1 MRVVVPGGSEGHMPQ
16 VMLNDGPATLTRT
29 ALICDDRVVARSALT
44 RRLSHFTIV
53 AAVPD
58 GRSAL
63 DVLLTGMPHV
73 VLIGVHRDSYS
84 GQHAMRMVLD
94 TYPSAVVVV
103 FGAAGDAQVLAAAVA
118 DGASGVMQWDTHQPR
133 HPSVHPPLPQ
143 RADPQ
148 AVRRRS
154 PLTEREL
161 GVLREISRGRSN
173 LEIGHDLELSQD
185 SVKNAAR
192 RVFLKLGARDRA
204 HAVALAMRH
213 GLAI

>member
-1 MRVVVPGGSEGHMPQ
+1 MSQMVLAADSS
-16 VMLNDGPATLTRT
+16 MLART
-29 ALICDDRVVARSALT
+29 ALICDDRVAARSALT
-44 RRLSHFTIV
+44 RRLSNFTIV

-63 DVLLTGMPHV
+63 DVLLTGMPDI
-73 VLIGVHRDSYS
+73 VLIGLHRDSSS
-84 GQHAMRMVLD
+84 GQQAMRMVLD
-94 TYPSAVVVV
+94 THPLAVVVV
-103 FGAAGDAQVLAAAVA
+103 FGSVGDARVLAAAVG
-118 DGASGVMQWDTHQPR
+118 DGASGVMQWDTHQPV
-133 HPSVHPPLPQ
+133 HPAVRPPLPQ
-143 RADPQ
+143 PAHTRAVQ
-148 AVRRRS
+148 HRS

-204 HAVALAMRH
+204 HAVALAIRH

>member
-1 MRVVVPGGSEGHMPQ
+1 MPQ
-16 VMLNDGPATLTRT
+16 VLLADDPGVLTRT
-29 ALICDDRVVARSALT
+29 ALICDDRGAARSALT
-44 RRLSHFTIV
+44 RRLAHFTIV

-63 DVLLTGMPHV
+63 DVLLTGMPDV
-73 VLIGVHRDSYS
+73 VLIGVHRDSSS

-94 TYPSAVVVV
+94 AYPSTVVVV
-103 FGAAGDAQVLAAAVA
+103 FGAVGDAQVLATAVA
-118 DGASGVMQWDTHQPR
+118 NGASGVMLWDSHHSL
-133 HPSVHPPLPQ
+133 HPLVRPPLPHQ
-143 RADPQ
+143 THPHALPS
-148 AVRRRS
+148 RS

>member
-1 MRVVVPGGSEGHMPQ
+1 MP
-16 VMLNDGPATLTRT
+16 D
-29 ALICDDRVVARSALT
+29 
-44 RRLSHFTIV
+44 
-53 AAVPD
+53 
-58 GRSAL
+58 
-63 DVLLTGMPHV
+63 V
-73 VLIGVHRDSYS
+73 VLVGVHRDSSS
-84 GQHAMRMVLD
+84 GQHAIRMVLD
-94 TYPSAVVVV
+94 THPSAVVVV
-103 FGAAGDAQVLAAAVA
+103 FGGVGDADVLAAAVA
-118 DGASGVMQWDTHQPR
+118 NGASGVMQWDSHQPL
-133 HPSVHPPLPQ
+133 HPAVRPPLPQ
-143 RADPQ
+143 RKHPALQP
-148 AVRRRS
+148 RS